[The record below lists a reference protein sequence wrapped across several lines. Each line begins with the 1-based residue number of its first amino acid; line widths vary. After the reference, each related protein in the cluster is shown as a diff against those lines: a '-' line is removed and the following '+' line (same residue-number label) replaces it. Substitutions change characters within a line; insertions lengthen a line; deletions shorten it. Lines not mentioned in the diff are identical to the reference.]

1 MVDQVLKQF
10 KLQVI
15 SVDEVE
21 DSFSSTVYKCTLQN
35 GESVFVKIPYT
46 RVKYERELAA
56 YEVLAGHVPIPKLLD
71 YWAGDDNCPGA
82 FLLSELKGK
91 PLSAVASP
99 EIAYQIGAMQA
110 AMHQIKPSNSTELGA
125 IQNEFPN
132 WHEFIEKQ
140 FYSFAE
146 DAKEVLDED
155 LYMASLCKF
164 EQMKE
169 QLPAP
174 DGPSFVHMD
183 FRPAN
188 IIVDEGRVSGM
199 IDFESVRFGSTEI
212 DFTKI
217 HRDFLKSDSALINSY
232 EEGYNSIRPMIDLRA
247 VLPFYRFI
255 DAFNSIGW
263 SQRRCLEKNFAFY
276 EANLRILKDM
286 LQGECLE
293 NKS

>member
-1 MVDQVLKQF
+1 MLEQVLKRF
-10 KLQVI
+10 RLETVA
-15 SVDEVE
+15 VNEVE
-21 DSFSSTVYKCTLQN
+21 DSFSSMVYKCVLRN
-35 GESVFVKIPYT
+35 GETVFVKIPYT

-56 YEVLAGHVPIPKLLD
+56 YEILAGHVPIPQLLD

-82 FLLSELKGK
+82 FLLSELKGH
-91 PLSAVASP
+91 PLSEKASP
-99 EIAYQIGAMQA
+99 EVAYQIGALQA
-110 AMHQIKPSNSTELGA
+110 AMHQIQPSNTIESGT
-125 IQNEFPN
+125 IQNEFPH

-146 DAKEVLDED
+146 HVQEILDQD
-155 LYMASLCKF
+155 VFMASLNKF
-164 EQMKE
+164 EQMKGK
-169 QLPAP
+169 LPAP

-188 IIVDEGRVSGM
+188 IIVDEGQVSGM

-217 HRDFLKSDSALINSY
+217 HRDFLKGNPRLINSY
-232 EEGYNSIRPMIDLRA
+232 QEGYTSIRPMINLEA

-263 SQRRCLEKNFAFY
+263 SQKRGLEKNFAFY
-276 EANLRILKDM
+276 EANLRILKEM
-286 LQGECLE
+286 LQDVEVE
-293 NKS
+293 M